1 MLPHQS
7 ARTIYREYFEAL
19 NNIRVNMLII
29 ESFLDVIAFQSLEV
43 SRISHKPLYTIL
55 NYTHELQALP
65 SNNTYTAYPELELR

>member
-1 MLPHQS
+1 
-7 ARTIYREYFEAL
+7 
-19 NNIRVNMLII
+19 MLII